1 MKQASLDQIAPL
13 LKVLR
18 THPALE
24 EVRPLTFHLRGRE
37 FLHFHDYP
45 DGVVADVR
53 LATRVVRMR
62 VASGMEQ
69 AELLGQIEDCL
80 TTLDSRSRHRRR
92 RFRMARE

>member
-1 MKQASLDQIAPL
+1 MRQASLDQIAPL
-13 LKVLR
+13 LEVLR
-18 THPALE
+18 AHPALE
-24 EVRPLTFHLRGRE
+24 EVRPLMFHLHGRD

-45 DGVVADVR
+45 DGVAADVR

-62 VASGMEQ
+62 VASEVEQ

-92 RFRMARE
+92 RS